1 MKRVFPPQPATIEVT
16 GAAPSTI
23 TDSDPATIEVTGAA
37 PSTKTDSDPATIE
50 VTGSLLTAD

>member
-1 MKRVFPPQPATIEVT
+1 VT
-16 GAAPSTI
+16 GRSYPKTK

-37 PSTKTDSDPATIE
+37 SPTKTDSDPATIE